1 MFLSFRARDRE
12 EEEEGMLMTAR
23 DDAKDCHTLLLPCTV
38 DPALPTPD
46 RLSLVSVSP
55 IDYTGS
61 FWLMALLI
69 YLLL

>member
-1 MFLSFRARDRE
+1 
-12 EEEEGMLMTAR
+12 MTAR
-23 DDAKDCHTLLLPCTV
+23 DEATDCHTLMLPCTV

-46 RLSLVSVSP
+46 RLSWVSVPP

-61 FWLMALLI
+61 FELMALLI